1 MTAKQQELLSAFV
14 DGELNS
20 QELDELLARVDV
32 ITFRGTLGLPDKR
45 SSLNSIPDSYRER
58 TAKRAAYL

>member
-1 MTAKQQELLSAFV
+1 MDLLLDRLRLRLWKCIAIQEDAFSAW
-14 DGELNS
+14 
-20 QELDELLARVDV
+20 RVDV